1 MLQNYPALVL
11 NADFRPQSIY
21 PLSIKDAWEAIK
33 NVYEGTVAVVAE
45 YDQVV
50 RSPTVT
56 MRIPSVVALRQ
67 FVRPPS
73 GRVVFNAANV
83 FLRDRGRCQYC
94 GERGRLTLDQ
104 RLPGLEGRLAPMGQ
118 RRRVVRSLQL
128 EEGRHRRPD
137 APDEGAARA
146 DRGRAPRA
154 GAPPP
159 APAGPPDLGGLPAPA
174 GRGGIIAASPGA
186 VLSVT

>member
-94 GERGRLTLDQ
+94 GERGRLTLDHVYPVSKGGWHRWDNVVASCDPCNSRKGDTVGLMHPMKVPREPTAAELHALERHLRRQ
-104 RLPGLEGRLAPMGQ
+104 RVHPTWVDYLP
-118 RRRVVRSLQL
+118 
-128 EEGRHRRPD
+128 
-137 APDEGAARA
+137 
-146 DRGRAPRA
+146 
-154 GAPPP
+154 
-159 APAGPPDLGGLPAPA
+159 LPAE
-174 GRGGIIAASPGA
+174 AA
-186 VLSVT
+186 